1 VAEVLG
7 VDVGPDRVAALVV
20 GDGGTLRGRAV
31 RDVPGG
37 EVDVDALWS
46 ALQGACRGALAE
58 AGVAA
63 AGLAGLGLATPRD
76 VLLAWS
82 RATLR
87 PVATAPRGGG
97 LGRLLDGDDGV
108 RDAAERGDLA
118 AGTLDAWLLA
128 RLTNGDVEATEPSN
142 AGATGLYD
150 PRTRAWDRDRAA
162 RAGVPLA
169 VLPALRPSAAAGAVT
184 DPAALLGAEV
194 PVTGVAA
201 RGAAALLG
209 HGGAAPGT
217 ARTDQGPGG
226 DALALAG
233 PPSEGRP
240 AGPGAEGIGEFVA
253 TVAWDLGDGP
263 VVALAGPGAL
273 LPRVT
278 RVDELR
284 VDGPVAADGPALVA
298 WADLAGVPVVVPAE
312 RETAA
317 LGAALLAGV
326 GAGAWD
332 LDGVAA
338 AWAPARRIDPRPRR
352 SPRAAAG

>member
-1 VAEVLG
+1 MAEVLG
-7 VDVGPDRVAALVV
+7 VDVDPGRVAAVVV
-20 GDGGTLRGRAV
+20 GDGGAVRGRAV
-31 RDVPGG
+31 RDLPGG
-37 EVDVDALWS
+37 GIDVDALWA

-76 VLLAWS
+76 LVLAWS

-87 PVATAPRGGG
+87 PVVAAAPGGG
-97 LGRLLDGDDGV
+97 LGPLLDSADGV

-150 PRTRAWDRDRAA
+150 PRTRAWDIDRAA
-162 RAGVPLA
+162 RVGVPA
-169 VLPALRPSAAAGAVT
+169 GVLPALRPSAAAGAVT
-184 DPAALLGAEV
+184 DPEALLGAEV

-209 HGGAAPGT
+209 HGGASPGT
-217 ARTDQGPGG
+217 ARTDQWPGG
-226 DALALAG
+226 DALALADPDHAS
-233 PPSEGRP
+233 PPR
-240 AGPGAEGIGEFVA
+240 PGATGIGEFVA
-253 TVAWDLGDGP
+253 TVAWDLGEGP

-298 WADLAGVPVVVPAE
+298 WADLVGVPVVVPAE

-317 LGAALLAGV
+317 LGAALLAGL

-332 LDGVAA
+332 LGDVAGAWAA
-338 AWAPARRIDPRPRR
+338 ARRVDPRPRR
-352 SPRAAAG
+352 